1 MADAFALASAA
12 AERRK
17 ATRKSALPPES
28 GRAAQSAPVSA
39 GGDGWHAPFGAP
51 LPPFLRGAES
61 LCGNGVVV
69 VGKARTRAR
78 RENDLIFPP
87 RSAVEGACGGSSWTG
102 GASVA
107 ARAPSTVLLRRHS
120 DAWRRVL

>member
-39 GGDGWHAPFGAP
+39 GGDGWHAPFGAS
-51 LPPFLRGAES
+51 PPSFWRGRVYLVHGGRQDSGAEALRERFRLSAPRAGEEGISLRGA
-61 LCGNGVVV
+61 G
-69 VGKARTRAR
+69 
-78 RENDLIFPP
+78 
-87 RSAVEGACGGSSWTG
+87 
-102 GASVA
+102 
-107 ARAPSTVLLRRHS
+107 
-120 DAWRRVL
+120 